1 MLAKGPNIMLGYLL
15 ADRPNETVAPEGGW
29 HDTGDIVD
37 VDDAGFIT
45 IKGRAK
51 RFAKLGGEMISL
63 AAVESMVSSLWPGH
77 NHVVVSLPD
86 PKKGEQLVL
95 VTEKPDGDRKAPRA
109 FQNCGFRAPF
119 SSPRR
124 FRCSARARSITPPRA
139 IWRKPC
145 APCCRGAA
153 DGSTPAHLSIR
164 RRLR

>member
-1 MLAKGPNIMLGYLL
+1 M
-15 ADRPNETVAPEGGW
+15 APDGGW

-37 VDDAGFIT
+37 IDEAGFVS

-95 VTEKPDGDRKAPRA
+95 VTEKPDGDRKALLKEAQAQGYPELW
-109 FQNCGFRAPF
+109 
-119 SSPRR
+119 
-124 FRCSARARSITPPRA
+124 IPRA
-139 IWRKPC
+139 ILVTQTIPVL
-145 APCCRGAA
+145 
-153 DGSTPAHLSIR
+153 GSGKVDYTATRDLAQTMR
-164 RRLR
+164 TLL